1 MRLFRRPIP
10 SRNDHKTVTARGP
23 ERSDGCEALPVL
35 GTQCCSDAFF
45 SSEGGAPACPRGS
58 HMPKN
63 RSGTVY
69 RWTIGGE
76 RVRCAGA
83 SRGIRRMCSF
93 QKKKSCPEQFVLRLR
108 IYGTHRAS
116 LRRDRGVR
124 RLRRWWQSPQR
135 KSSPTE
141 RGGLS
146 MVRCLSGRRR
156 RKST

>member
-1 MRLFRRPIP
+1 MRLLRRPIP
-10 SRNDHKTVTARGP
+10 SRNDHKMVTARGR

-58 HMPKN
+58 HMPK
-63 RSGTVY
+63 
-69 RWTIGGE
+69 ID
-76 RVRCAGA
+76 RVPFTDGRLAGRAWGAGA

-116 LRRDRGVR
+116 LRRDRGVQ
-124 RLRRWWQSPQR
+124 RLRLTNGGMIR
-135 KSSPTE
+135 PTE